1 MKQLLTSIV
10 FILVGATALF
20 ATDKA
25 DISGAEVSIRF
36 YERTLYY
43 PGNSPTEPI
52 LVKITISNQRPE
64 PLRFKLAD
72 DHFFSLD
79 FTAVTTKNRPL
90 EHTEVWMRSRS
101 SNRQIYFREVSLEPG
116 ESLSFTE
123 DVKDFLGIPSPGIF
137 VLQCNFYPEL
147 KRLSDTSE
155 PSVASNKLTLEV
167 KPSPSAAAATILP
180 VSPTSS
186 EILQRQPM
194 APDQVISYLITA
206 RQKSHWN
213 QFFLY
218 FDLERMLTRD
228 PARKRR
234 FRSESEDG
242 RISMIENYKFELSQ
256 STIEKEISTIPVDF
270 KIEKTLYTE
279 NDGTVT
285 VLEWFDYRTFREKKR
300 FTYYLY
306 QRDGVW
312 LVQDYTVDN
321 LGTE

>member
-1 MKQLLTSIV
+1 MKQLLTIIL
-10 FILVGATALF
+10 FTLVGATALF
-20 ATDKA
+20 AIDKA
-25 DISGAEVSIRF
+25 DISSAEVSIRF
-36 YERTLYY
+36 FERTLYY
-43 PGNSPTEPI
+43 PGNSPTESI
-52 LVKITISNQRPE
+52 FVQITITNNQPQ

-90 EHTEVWMRSRS
+90 DHTEVWMRSRS
-101 SNRQIYFREVSLEPG
+101 SSRQIYFREVSLEPG

-123 DVKDFLGIPSPGIF
+123 DVKDFLAIPSPGIF
-137 VLQCNFYPEL
+137 VLQCHFYPEL

-155 PSVASNKLTLEV
+155 PWVASNKITLEV
-167 KPSPSAAAATILP
+167 KPSPAAAAATILP
-180 VSPTSS
+180 VSPITS

-194 APDQVISYLITA
+194 SPDQVITYLITA

-218 FDLERMLTRD
+218 FDLERMLSRD

-256 STIEKEISTIPVDF
+256 STIEKEISTIPVEF

-279 NDGTVT
+279 TEGTVT
-285 VLEWFDYRTFREKKR
+285 VTQWFDYRTFREKKR
-300 FTYYLY
+300 FTYFLY
-306 QRDGVW
+306 QRDGIW
-312 LVQDYTVDN
+312 LVHDYTVDN